1 MSKRITKKIGLALG
15 SGAARGM
22 AQIGVLKVLE
32 QESIPVNCIAGT
44 SFGAVIG
51 ALYASGVTVE
61 QMEQVAEGV
70 HWRRLAALIDPTLPT
85 SGLIDGRKV
94 SLFLEELLPKRTF
107 EELDIPLAVI
117 ATDIET
123 GESLT
128 IRRGDLLE
136 ALRAAISFPGIFTPV
151 PFGDR
156 FLVDGGISNPIPVD
170 VVRELGAEVTV
181 GVCTIPE
188 VDKRTGETFLPARSA
203 QKSHPKSA
211 GWFTPRAFERRL
223 KELWPRNSRTDKGG
237 ERRPPNI
244 FRVFAQSIVIM
255 ENEIA
260 DLTLKQ
266 NHIDLLIRPRLNGIT
281 LLEFN
286 RAKEA
291 IEAGERATRRHL
303 AHLRTIAT
311 GD

>member
-1 MSKRITKKIGLALG
+1 MSKPIRKKIGLALG

-32 QESIPVNCIAGT
+32 QESIPVACIAGT

-107 EELDIPLAVI
+107 EELDIPLAVV
-117 ATDIET
+117 ATDVET

-128 IRRGDLLE
+128 IRRGNLLE

-188 VDKRTGETFLPARSA
+188 VDKRTGETFLPARPTPSPT
-203 QKSHPKSA
+203 KSE
-211 GWFTPRAFERRL
+211 GWFTPKAFERRL
-223 KELWPRNSRTDKGG
+223 RELWPRNGKANKEG
-237 ERRPPNI
+237 ERRPPSI

-260 DLTLKQ
+260 DLRLRQ
-266 NHIDLLIRPRLNGIT
+266 NSIDLLIRPPLNGIT

-291 IEAGERATRRHL
+291 IEAGEMETRRQV
-303 AHLRTIAT
+303 ARLRTIAG